1 MKNNL
6 ALGILTVAVIILY
19 ILHFSSSNNATSE
32 VASQKTADTTGAKD
46 SCATALKDTV
56 ATEPVAI
63 NNGIAY
69 VNMDTLLE
77 KYKFA
82 KDINARLL
90 KKEKDARAQLERKDT
105 QLRTDYAKVDERY
118 RKGLMTQTE
127 AKTESERLAKQQQD
141 IQNLS
146 NTLTQNLLDEQKKF
160 NKQLQDTI
168 LKFFKEYNEEKHYQ
182 AIFSN
187 TSNDNIIYAEKQLNI
202 TTEVV
207 NKLNAR
213 YKKK

>member
-19 ILHFSSSNNATSE
+19 ILHFSSNNSSSA
-32 VASQKTADTTGAKD
+32 ASCKGTADTTSVKD
-46 SCATALKDTV
+46 SSATTLNDTV
-56 ATEPVAI
+56 ATETMTV

-127 AKTESERLAKQQQD
+127 AKTESERLAKQQQE
-141 IQNLS
+141 IQTLS

>member
-6 ALGILTVAVIILY
+6 ALGILTVAVVILY
-19 ILHFSSSNNATSE
+19 IMQFCSGSKSTE
-32 VASQKTADTTGAKD
+32 PQTASVVDTTKTID
-46 SCATALKDTV
+46 STIATPIDKVV
-56 ATEPVAI
+56 AEEVPVV

-82 KDINARLL
+82 KDISARLL
-90 KKEKDARAQLERKDT
+90 KNEKNARTQLESKDT
-105 QLRTDYAKVDERY
+105 QLRTDYAKVEERY
-118 RKGLMTQTE
+118 RKGLMTELE
-127 AKTESERLAKQQQD
+127 AKTESERLAKQQQE
-141 IQNLS
+141 IQILS
-146 NTLTQNLLDEQKKF
+146 NKLTQNLLDEQKKF

-202 TTEVV
+202 TTDVV
-207 NKLNAR
+207 NRLNAR

>member
-6 ALGILTVAVIILY
+6 ALGVLTVAVIILY
-19 ILHFSSSNNATSE
+19 ILQFSSSHKSAEPAKSTI
-32 VASQKTADTTGAKD
+32 ADTTCTNDTTPA
-46 SCATALKDTV
+46 ATDTI
-56 ATEPVAI
+56 AEAAPVV

-90 KKEKDARAQLERKDT
+90 KKEKDARAQLENKDA
-105 QLRTDYAKVDERY
+105 QLRNDYTKVDERY

-141 IQNLS
+141 IQILS
-146 NTLTQNLLDEQKKF
+146 NKLTQNLLEEQKKF

-168 LKFFKEYNEEKHYQ
+168 LNFFKEYNEEKHYQ

-202 TTEVV
+202 TTDVV

>member
-19 ILHFSSSNNATSE
+19 ILHFSSNNSSTAVS
-32 VASQKTADTTGAKD
+32 SQGTADTTSVKD
-46 SCATALKDTV
+46 SSATTLNDTV
-56 ATEPVAI
+56 ATEAMTV

-127 AKTESERLAKQQQD
+127 AKTESERLAKQQQE
-141 IQNLS
+141 IQTLS

>member
-19 ILHFSSSNNATSE
+19 ILHFSSNNSSSA
-32 VASQKTADTTGAKD
+32 ASCQGTADTTSVKD
-46 SCATALKDTV
+46 SSATTLNDTV
-56 ATEPVAI
+56 ATETMTV

-127 AKTESERLAKQQQD
+127 AKTESERLAKQQQE
-141 IQNLS
+141 IQTLS

>member
-19 ILHFSSSNNATSE
+19 ILHFSSSNNSTSE

-63 NNGIAY
+63 NGIAY